1 MADILKIKCDKNNYK
16 RNENRQMIDIRN
28 NFIDYPPHNPIIQVY
43 IVMLN
48 LK

>member
-28 NFIDYPPHNPIIQVY
+28 NLIDYAPHNPIIQVY
-43 IVMLN
+43 IVTTVI
-48 LK
+48 